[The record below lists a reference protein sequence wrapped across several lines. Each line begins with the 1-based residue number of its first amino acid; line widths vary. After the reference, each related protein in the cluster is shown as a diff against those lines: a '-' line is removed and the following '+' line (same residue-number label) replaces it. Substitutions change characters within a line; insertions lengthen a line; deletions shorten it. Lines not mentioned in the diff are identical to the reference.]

1 MFHYITKHLKEL
13 FSTPNLSD
21 HEKTDLD
28 SSSKA
33 LPQFYRNEDT
43 ARRFSKKSSNPLR
56 MVWNDVKK
64 HKLGY
69 IGTSVAEG
77 VWLKYLFDLR
87 NVATNALVEEG
98 LKRGF
103 GQVIK
108 YPIRVEIFWPR
119 IVDVRGQTPMDP
131 LYETDVV
138 KYVFLSLARN
148 PTALCGLA
156 TIPII
161 AYGVYRFWKYKRGK
175 KLKNIF

>member
-1 MFHYITKHLKEL
+1 MSDYITKHLKEL

-21 HEKTDLD
+21 Y
-28 SSSKA
+28 SQVYS
-33 LPQFYRNEDT
+33 NENKS
-43 ARRFSKKSSNPLR
+43 RRFSRKSSNPLR
-56 MVWNDVKK
+56 MVLNDMKK

-87 NVATNALVEEG
+87 NVATNGLVEEG

-119 IVDVRGQTPMDP
+119 IVDVRSQMPMNP

-148 PTALCGLA
+148 PVALCGLA

-175 KLKNIF
+175 K